1 MFYYVIM
8 FVLFQVG
15 TLDVLVGLSDDLGKL
30 DAFIERYVL
39 ILLIISI
46 QVAHYSVV
54 KDLDIL
60 QNHCVCSTE
69 DIFLQ
74 LFLEI
79 LEYLL

>member
-1 MFYYVIM
+1 M

>member
-79 LEYLL
+79 LKYLL

>member
-1 MFYYVIM
+1 M

-79 LEYLL
+79 LKYLL